1 MIMSSSPPNRR
12 WPLGTRRGVNEPP
25 RSRGTSS
32 SIGPTSDST
41 VFGVV
46 PLRELACF
54 DASEAPFSYPRWPVS
69 SACRPRSSAALTSA
83 GTNPPSPVSSTFP
96 ASICSNR
103 ASSCPEAFNCSTR
116 SWPVGSSGFFS
127 SVMVMILT
135 VPLGTAY
142 TDHLTR
148 PVAAAQQQFPQPV
161 AGAHQVPSGIVT
173 RTDQIADGLLAES
186 RDPHGS
192 DVVIASQSGQQY
204 RVAAIGLDPLA
215 RWPQQF
221 RGGCDLDR
229 MTRLCQEAGKSEAG
243 GASLVRDPQRAM
255 ITSEAL
261 DELADHDQVI
271 RKSLLDQLA
280 R

>member
-1 MIMSSSPPNRR
+1 GDGADPTGGQFLAADRTKPPF
-12 WPLGTRRGVNEPP
+12 V
-25 RSRGTSS
+25 
-32 SIGPTSDST
+32 
-41 VFGVV
+41 
-46 PLRELACF
+46 
-54 DASEAPFSYPRWPVS
+54 
-69 SACRPRSSAALTSA
+69 
-83 GTNPPSPVSSTFP
+83 FP
-96 ASICSNR
+96 APGGLAGER
-103 ASSCPEAFNCSTR
+103 
-116 SWPVGSSGFFS
+116 
-127 SVMVMILT
+127 
-135 VPLGTAY
+135 
-142 TDHLTR
+142 
-148 PVAAAQQQFPQPV
+148 VAAAQQQFPQPV

-280 R
+280 RGAVDRGRDHATGMNIQSQACTLG